1 MENYEEWC
9 VPGQTESISKLSPTR
24 PANPEQWTIRS
35 NCSKQ
40 IVCDVEMMWLK
51 CRHSSHIFFEESA
64 TEHGQEIM
72 HDAWHCV
79 GMFEE
84 RLERGIKTGDSYLPF
99 TVETV

>member
-1 MENYEEWC
+1 M
-9 VPGQTESISKLSPTR
+9 
-24 PANPEQWTIRS
+24 
-35 NCSKQ
+35 
-40 IVCDVEMMWLK
+40 LK